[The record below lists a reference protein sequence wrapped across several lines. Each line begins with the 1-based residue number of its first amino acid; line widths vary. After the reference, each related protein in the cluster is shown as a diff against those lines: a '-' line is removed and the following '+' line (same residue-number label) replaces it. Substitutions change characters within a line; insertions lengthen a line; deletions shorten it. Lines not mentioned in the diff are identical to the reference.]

1 MAKPDVP
8 TKPKTPRQYKVR
20 LHPSRDLT
28 TGKASSG
35 PEVYVIT
42 ADTLTYAGPDAE
54 SDSFAG
60 MLSLDLGETSVFLVA
75 LDRVID
81 AVAIDSIVSHDTTPT
96 TPNRPVGTLTALKRE
111 CHE

>member
-1 MAKPDVP
+1 MAKSDTPM
-8 TKPKTPRQYKVR
+8 KPKTPRQYRVR
-20 LHPSRDLT
+20 LHPSRDLA
-28 TGKASSG
+28 TGKAASG

-60 MLSLDLGETSVFLVA
+60 MLSLDLADTSVFLVA

-81 AVAIDSIVSHDTTPT
+81 AVALDSIVSHDATPT
-96 TPNRPVGTLTALKRE
+96 TLSRPVGTLTALKRE